1 MSDITEA
8 GTALAILPRTA
19 LPTLIA
25 ADDKDIL
32 ASLFKELDGWEPDI
46 STARG
51 RNEIASKAQ
60 KVRVAKADFKRLGDR
75 LKEDAIK
82 TQRNVNAELK
92 VLEERMNA
100 LVAHVRAPL
109 DEFEAREKSRIAGH
123 EAALAE
129 LESSGNVAE
138 GTASSAIDAM
148 ILAFANLHVGR
159 AWDEFEARAGRAR
172 KTTYALLRDARTTAI
187 EREHAEEEA
196 ARLAEEEAEAR
207 RLAEIE
213 ERRIREERIAVEA
226 AERAKAEAEEKA
238 AREAREAEERAKT
251 ALAAAEAEAA
261 QRQREAEERA
271 QVELRAQALAAE
283 QERMA
288 GLKREREAAEAL
300 LRAERQKEEAER
312 AAAERERVIKERE
325 RLAAEQAENQRK
337 QAAENAERDRVAA
350 IEDERSRVAEE
361 AAAAK
366 AVADKRAANRAHRA
380 KINNDVLADL
390 AEAIND
396 NQGGELSVERTDDV
410 AKAIIVAVA
419 TRKVR
424 HTFIDYASTLGGPL
438 L

>member
-1 MSDITEA
+1 MNETIEA
-8 GTALAILPRTA
+8 GTALAILPRAA

-60 KVRVAKADFKRLGDR
+60 KIRVAKADFKRLGDR

-109 DEFEAREKSRIAGH
+109 DEFEAREKNRIAAH

-129 LESSGNVAE
+129 LESSGNVAD
-138 GTASSAIDAM
+138 GAASSAIDAM

-172 KTTYALLRDARTTAI
+172 KITHALLRDARSTAI

-196 ARLAEEEAEAR
+196 ARAAAEEAERR

-213 ERRIREERIAVEA
+213 ERRVREERIAAEA
-226 AERAKAEAEEKA
+226 AERAKTEAEERA
-238 AREAREAEERAKT
+238 AREAREAEERAQA
-251 ALAAAEAEAA
+251 ALAAAEAERARQIEEAA
-261 QRQREAEERA
+261 QRHKEAEERA
-271 QVELRAQALAAE
+271 KAELRTQALAAE

-300 LRAERQKEEAER
+300 LRAERQKEESER
-312 AAAERERVIKERE
+312 AAAERERMIKERE
-325 RLAAEQAENQRK
+325 RLASEQAENQRK
-337 QAAENAERDRVAA
+337 QAAEKAEREKAVAIQA
-350 IEDERSRVAEE
+350 ERYRIADE
-361 AAAAK
+361 AAAQK
-366 AVADKRAANRAHRA
+366 AADDKRAANKAHRA
-380 KINNDVLADL
+380 KINNKILADL
-390 AEAIND
+390 IKAIND
-396 NQGGELSVERTDDV
+396 NQGGELSMEKTEDV
-410 AKAIIVAVA
+410 AKAIVVALAKGEIDFV
-419 TRKVR
+419 KVM
-424 HTFIDYASTLGGPL
+424 Y
-438 L
+438 

>member
-1 MSDITEA
+1 MNDMTEP
-8 GTALAILPRTA
+8 GTALAILPRAA

-60 KVRVAKADFKRLGDR
+60 KIRVAKADFKRLGDL

-109 DEFEAREKSRIAGH
+109 DEFEAREKNRIAAH

-129 LESSGNVAE
+129 FESSGNVAE
-138 GTASSAIDAM
+138 GATSSAIDAM

-159 AWDEFEARAGRAR
+159 AWDEFEARADRAR
-172 KTTYALLRDARTTAI
+172 KTTQALLRDARATAV
-187 EREHAEEEA
+187 EREHTEEEA
-196 ARLAEEEAEAR
+196 ARRAIEEAERR

-213 ERRIREERIAVEA
+213 ERRIREERIAAEA
-226 AERAKAEAEEKA
+226 AERAKTEVEERA
-238 AREAREAEERAKT
+238 AREAREAEERAQAK
-251 ALAAAEAEAA
+251 
-261 QRQREAEERA
+261 
-271 QVELRAQALAAE
+271 LRAQALAAE

-300 LRAERQKEEAER
+300 LRVERQKEEAER

-337 QAAENAERDRVAA
+337 QDAAKAERDKAAAIQAERDRVAA
-350 IEDERSRVAEE
+350 E
-361 AAAAK
+361 AAAQK
-366 AVADKRAANRAHRA
+366 AADDKRAANKAHRA
-380 KINNDVLADL
+380 KVNNEVLADL
-390 AEAIND
+390 TVAIND
-396 NQGGELSVERTDDV
+396 NMGGELSVERTEDV
-410 AKAIIVAVA
+410 AKAAIVAMA
-419 TRKVR
+419 QRKVR
-424 HTFIDYASTLGGPL
+424 HVVIDYASTVEGAL